1 MLRTP
6 RAFMLAAGA
15 AAIVLWV
22 PQAAAQGH
30 AAPRSDRPATTASAG
45 HAWTPLSLIW
55 VRRAVASARSHLTT
69 HGVTHKI
76 TLGNFKICPK
86 LPLGFARDQFSC
98 FITHITGGQLLIGST
113 NQHINRNITI
123 SYAEGTDPSGMT
135 ALIPGITRSSPM
147 PVLGGIF
154 EDPLVNHLT
163 KKDPNLRLAV
173 QPVGVG
179 IDIDPSGMSVAFIK
193 QKIRAVNPVFG
204 KHCFV
209 GNNQRPIVLAPT
221 FGTTNPP
228 PPNQPISGHVDSV
241 SQVGHE
247 LVIVGTVVDNAFAAP
262 GAHTCG
268 PEHSLNRIVDKVG
281 SVPSP
286 AGTNTAVFQVTVEII
301 GYNHI

>member
-1 MLRTP
+1 MHMPKSPRVLMLS
-6 RAFMLAAGA
+6 AAA
-15 AAIVLWV
+15 AAIMLWV

-30 AAPRSDRPATTASAG
+30 AQPGSSQHQATAGRS
-45 HAWTPLSLIW
+45 WTPMSLPW
-55 VRRAVASARSHLTT
+55 VRVAIASARAHHASARH
-69 HGVTHKI
+69 VKKI
-76 TLGNFKICPK
+76 TLGNFRACPK
-86 LPLGFARDQFSC
+86 LPRGFDRALFSC

-113 NQHINRNITI
+113 NQLINRNITVP
-123 SYAEGTDPSGMT
+123 YAQGTDPSGKT
-135 ALIPGITRSSPM
+135 VIIAGVTRSAPM

-154 EDPLVNHLT
+154 EDPLVNNIT

-179 IDIDPSGMSVAFIK
+179 IAVDPSGLSVAFIS

-204 KHCFV
+204 KRCFV
-209 GNNQRPIVLAPT
+209 GSNRHPIVLAPT

-241 SQVGHE
+241 SHVGNE

-262 GAHTCG
+262 GAQGCG
-268 PEHSLNRIVDKVG
+268 PIGTLNKIVDKVG

-301 GYNHI
+301 GYPHI